1 MANMVTVIKTF
12 WHFISE
18 KIWRIRLDKEVDK
31 RRGLLLRQLRIFSL
45 AVQGFNEDKCLT
57 KATAL
62 TFYTLFSIVPI
73 LALAFAIAKGF
84 GFEADLQK
92 QMLASYPEYT
102 ELLNQAFV
110 YAGSMLAHA
119 EGGIIAGFGIVLLLW
134 SVLKLLVSIEQ
145 NFNEIWEI
153 KVGRTWVRKLTDYL
167 TVMLISPIFLLLA
180 GSIIVAI
187 ETKVG
192 NIQYIGDFST
202 LLIKML
208 AYALVAAVFTFLYV
222 VLPNTKVSFKSA
234 AVAGIISSI
243 LFQLLQWAYIKFQ
256 IGANSLNAIY
266 GGFAALPLFL
276 IWVQYS
282 WYVVLFGAEIAF
294 ANQNVDHYELENEI
308 TKLSVRYKKVIS
320 LMIANLV
327 AKSFFLGE
335 KPMTSIEIAKRLD
348 LPVRLARTIIN
359 EFTATGIFV
368 EMKSEN
374 LKEIVYQPG
383 VTESRFTV
391 KYIIE
396 TLEKNGINSL
406 PINDTKELININAL
420 MQEMDKSL
428 DTELGSAFVR
438 DIVK

>member
-1 MANMVTVIKTF
+1 MANVVTVIKKT
-12 WHFISE
+12 WHFVSE
-18 KIWRIRLDKEVDK
+18 KLWHIRLDKEVDK
-31 RRGLLLRQLRIFSL
+31 RKGILLRQLRIFSL

-73 LALAFAIAKGF
+73 LALVFAIAKGF
-84 GFEADLQK
+84 GFEENLQK
-92 QMLASYPEYT
+92 QLLESYPEYT
-102 ELLNQAFV
+102 DLLNQAFV

-180 GSIIVAI
+180 GSILVAI

-192 NIQYIGDFST
+192 NIQYIGYMST
-202 LLIKML
+202 FLIKTL
-208 AYALVAAVFTFLYV
+208 AYALVASVFTFLYL
-222 VLPNTKVSFKSA
+222 VLPNTKVTFKSA

-282 WYVVLFGAEIAF
+282 WYVVLFGAEIK
-294 ANQNVDHYELENEI
+294 NNLELRQE
-308 TKLSVRYKKVIS
+308 SYGPSPQS
-320 LMIANLV
+320 LLV
-327 AKSFFLGE
+327 
-335 KPMTSIEIAKRLD
+335 
-348 LPVRLARTIIN
+348 
-359 EFTATGIFV
+359 
-368 EMKSEN
+368 
-374 LKEIVYQPG
+374 
-383 VTESRFTV
+383 
-391 KYIIE
+391 
-396 TLEKNGINSL
+396 
-406 PINDTKELININAL
+406 
-420 MQEMDKSL
+420 
-428 DTELGSAFVR
+428 
-438 DIVK
+438 IVKAINCRLKGLGQCRAKPPAHTSNWALRNYLKGRTAFRALCARPSFLSRV

>member
-1 MANMVTVIKTF
+1 MANVVTVIKKT
-12 WHFISE
+12 WHFVSE
-18 KIWRIRLDKEVDK
+18 KLWHIRLDKEVDK
-31 RRGLLLRQLRIFSL
+31 RKGILLRQLRIFSL

-73 LALAFAIAKGF
+73 LALVFAIAKGF
-84 GFEADLQK
+84 GFEENLQK
-92 QMLASYPEYT
+92 QLLESYPEYT
-102 ELLNQAFV
+102 DLLNQAFV

-180 GSIIVAI
+180 GSILVAI

-192 NIQYIGDFST
+192 NIQYIGYMST
-202 LLIKML
+202 FLIKTL
-208 AYALVAAVFTFLYV
+208 AYALVASVFTFLYL
-222 VLPNTKVSFKSA
+222 VLPNTKVTFKSA

-327 AKSFFLGE
+327 AKGFYNGE
-335 KPMTSIEIAKRLD
+335 KPLTSLEIASKLD

-391 KYIIE
+391 KFIVE

-420 MQEMDKSL
+420 MTEMDKSL